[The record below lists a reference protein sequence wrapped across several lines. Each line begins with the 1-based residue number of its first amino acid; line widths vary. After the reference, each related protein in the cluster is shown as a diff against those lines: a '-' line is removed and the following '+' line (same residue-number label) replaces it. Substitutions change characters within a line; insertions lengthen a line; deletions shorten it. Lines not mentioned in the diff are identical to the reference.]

1 MAGEVREVGRWG
13 RDCIDSYT
21 MVTPPNPLWS
31 LQTDHHPEWFNVY
44 NRVEVTLA
52 THTCNGV
59 SDKVRGRGGGVGGVG
74 RPSLGSA
81 GNVHPQPQ
89 CLGRLDTSASLL
101 LHGTCSD

>member
-1 MAGEVREVGRWG
+1 MLVALAGEVREVGRWG

-21 MVTPPNPLWS
+21 IVTPPNPLWS

-59 SDKVRGRGGGVGGVG
+59 SDKVRGRGGVWEG
-74 RPSLGSA
+74 LGAHPWEARATCTPNRSA
-81 GNVHPQPQ
+81 
-89 CLGRLDTSASLL
+89 
-101 LHGTCSD
+101 